1 MRTMTRSGAALRV
14 VVAMAVLSVAGCDT
28 MPTSP
33 ALLAPEVGPMI
44 ARDSLVAVDSQP
56 LPCCSVDSAGRT
68 VTVVGGTLTFHRLAS
83 YTDTVATPG
92 GLMSAACVTQVP
104 NGAAVHPN
112 GLVTVGD
119 SIGYL
124 TVPCSKGTY
133 ALVVSRRA
141 DLQDISSDALDDTV
155 SAGTYQIT
163 NGIPDRLTLVDLP
176 SGVHLT
182 TTLSWDTVTVA
193 TRGHRYRLVAALMRG

>member
-1 MRTMTRSGAALRV
+1 MKTLTRSGAAVHV
-14 VVAMAVLSVAGCDT
+14 VVAVLAVAGCDAA
-28 MPTSP
+28 PTSP
-33 ALLAPEVGPMI
+33 ALLAPEAGPMI
-44 ARDSLVAVDSQP
+44 AQASLVAVDSQP
-56 LPCCSVDSAGRT
+56 LPCCSVDSAGGT

-83 YTDTVATPG
+83 YSDTVATPG

-119 SIGYL
+119 SVGYL

-133 ALVVSRRA
+133 ALVVSRRS
-141 DLQDISSDALDDTV
+141 DLQDTSSDALDDTV

-163 NGIPDRLTLVDLP
+163 NGIPDQLTLVDLP
-176 SGVHLT
+176 SDVRLT
-182 TTLSWDTVTVA
+182 TALSWDTVTVA
-193 TRGHRYRLVAALMRG
+193 TRGHRYRLVAVLMRG

>member
-1 MRTMTRSGAALRV
+1 MPRV
-14 VVAMAVLSVAGCDT
+14 IAVVAVLAVAGCDT
-28 MPTSP
+28 TPTSP
-33 ALLAPEVGPMI
+33 TSLALPEVGPAI
-44 ARDSLVAVDSQP
+44 AHDSVVAVDLQP
-56 LPCCSVDSAGRT
+56 LPCCSVDSAGGT

-92 GLMSAACVTQVP
+92 GLMSAACVTEVP
-104 NGAAVHPN
+104 NGASVYPN

-124 TVPCSKGTY
+124 TIPCSKGTY
-133 ALVVSRRA
+133 AFVVSRRV
-141 DLQDISSDALDDTV
+141 DLPGIPSDTLDDTV
-155 SAGTYQIT
+155 SVGAYQIT
-163 NGIPDRLTLVDLP
+163 NRIPDQLTLVDLP

-193 TRGHRYRLVAALMRG
+193 TRGHRYRLVAMSRRG